1 MAKRRSKK
9 ERVLAEAKRRS
20 NPVVA
25 LKQVSKADS
34 TVKPGLQLNHKVNE
48 MDYLQNIFGYDPKL
62 IFKDLKKTVLIFIF
76 VLLVLLAIAL
86 LYT

>member
-9 ERVLAEAKRRS
+9 ERVLAEAKRKS
-20 NPVVA
+20 NLSPA
-25 LKQVSKADS
+25 LKQVSKMD
-34 TVKPGLQLNHKVNE
+34 VGLNQGTQVNQKVNE

-62 IFKDLKKTVLIFIF
+62 IFKDLKKTMFIFIF
-76 VLLVLLAIAL
+76 VLLVLLVIAL